1 MKIKLMRFIDYY
13 VGIPLCFMF
22 SIVHFILKSLFFG
35 IKPDVDSKKILIIKL
50 SEMGSVIL
58 SYPLLNAIKLK
69 YPSAELFFLTFCK
82 NKPIAEILNVVP
94 KNNILTIRDD
104 SFLKLAVDAV
114 KVLKNI
120 RRERI
125 DIVFDLELFSRFT
138 SILSYLSGAIK
149 KVGFYRYYVEG
160 LYRGSFL
167 THRVQYNPTLHISR
181 SFLSLLQGVGLKT
194 KINPTQEEKIEDI
207 NIYLPRFFSSQEKE
221 KQIWGKLKE
230 LDPTLNNEFR
240 FILIHPGEGS
250 LPLREWPLINFT
262 VLIDKVLKDSKNYII
277 IVGAKDAHKN
287 AEFLCKSANNNRC
300 LNLTGKTDIEEI
312 LALCNI
318 GNLLIANDSGLA
330 HIASLTPIKN
340 FVLFG
345 PESPRIYSPL
355 GENTSIIYANL
366 PCSPCFSAFNHRQ
379 SACQDN
385 RCLKNISVDEVYDLM
400 KREL

>member
-1 MKIKLMRFIDYY
+1 
-13 VGIPLCFMF
+13 MF
-22 SIVHFILKSLFFG
+22 SIVHFILKPLFFG
-35 IKPDVDSKKILIIKL
+35 IKPNIGSKKILIIKL

-69 YPSAELFFLTFCK
+69 YPNAELFFLTFHK
-82 NKPIAEILNVVP
+82 NEPIVEVLNIVP
-94 KNNILTIRDD
+94 KNNILTIRDG
-104 SFLKLAVDAV
+104 SFLKLAADAI
-114 KVLKNI
+114 KVLKKI

-138 SILSYLSGAIK
+138 SILSYLSGASK
-149 KVGFYRYYVEG
+149 KVGFYRYYIEG
-160 LYRGSFL
+160 LYRGNFL
-167 THRVQYNPTLHISR
+167 THKVQYNPTLHISR
-181 SFLSLLQGVGLKT
+181 SFLSLLQGMGLKT

-230 LDPTLNNEFR
+230 LDPAINNEFR
-240 FILIHPGEGS
+240 LILIHPGEGS

-262 VLIDKVLKDSKNYII
+262 VLIDKILKDNKNYII
-277 IVGAKDAHKN
+277 IIGAKDAHKN

-300 LNLTGKTDIEEI
+300 LNLTGKTSVEEV
-312 LALCNI
+312 LNLCNI
-318 GNLLIANDSGLA
+318 ATLLVTTDSGLA
-330 HIASLTPIKN
+330 HIASLTPVKS

-355 GENTSIIYANL
+355 GENTSIIYTGL
-366 PCSPCFSAFNHRQ
+366 SCSPCFSAFNHRQ

-385 RCLKNISVDEVYDLM
+385 RCLKNISVDEVYDLI